1 MVSAH
6 GRNGAFVGSFPL
18 SGGERGKGS
27 ILITVV
33 GGLSGVRTVP
43 VVTGGL
49 LALQMEAAVAVVGTG
64 LKPDGLAPITGM
76 VAVGAKEKI
85 GVWKAMLNRGS
96 ERSMLAGGERWS
108 GDARGGVRGPYW
120 IDVAGS
126 VVGRA
131 MEGGGRTFGSPS

>member
-1 MVSAH
+1 MSAH
-6 GRNGAFVGSFPL
+6 GRNGAFVVSFPL
-18 SGGERGKGS
+18 SGGERGKCS

-33 GGLSGVRTVP
+33 TGVRTVP
-43 VVTGGL
+43 VVTG
-49 LALQMEAAVAVVGTG
+49 ALQMEAAVAVVGTG
-64 LKPDGLAPITGM
+64 LKPDWLAPITGM

-85 GVWKAMLNRGS
+85 GAWKAMLNRGS

-120 IDVAGS
+120 TDVAGS

-131 MEGGGRTFGSPS
+131 MDGGGRTFGSPS